1 MKKQVAF
8 TLRFDPDLYER
19 AKKVSR
25 RKGRSLTAFIQEAV
39 SKKLAEEE
47 AASLY
52 QAFTLVGQDM
62 QESSVD
68 YAHGAQQETVL
79 KDE

>member
-19 AKKVSR
+19 VKKVSR

-52 QAFTLVGQDM
+52 RAFTLVGQDM

-68 YAHGAQQETVL
+68 YAHEAQQETVL

>member
-19 AKKVSR
+19 VKKVSR

-39 SKKLAEEE
+39 SKTLAEEE
-47 AASLY
+47 SASLY
-52 QAFTLVGQDM
+52 RAFTLVGQDM

-68 YAHGAQQETVL
+68 YAHEAQLETVL